1 MKTKKKTKKKQE
13 LCRFTKLFRVPSF
26 NFTKKKTK
34 ANCILAIKL
43 YNYLTSLGGAVS
55 VLANATTLL
64 FTAVDKLL
72 FY

>member
-1 MKTKKKTKKKQE
+1 MKTNKKMKQE
-13 LCRFTKLFRVPSF
+13 LCRFTKLFGVPNF
-26 NFTKKKTK
+26 NFTFNKTK
-34 ANCILAIKL
+34 ASCILAIKL

-64 FTAVDKLL
+64 FTAVDKKLL